1 MVIFIIKLD
10 LSNNNDFITYETQC
24 NNIQSMDGSWWV
36 RPGRP
41 CCIEV
46 LAIGLTIYSVLH
58 VTMDLLNGVPQM
70 VMLLFPSM
78 YTSNE
83 MPA

>member
-1 MVIFIIKLD
+1 MKH
-10 LSNNNDFITYETQC
+10 
-24 NNIQSMDGSWWV
+24 NIQSMDGSWWV

-46 LAIGLTIYSVLH
+46 LAIGLTMYSVLH

-70 VMLLFPSM
+70 VML
-78 YTSNE
+78 Y
-83 MPA
+83 

>member
-1 MVIFIIKLD
+1 MKH
-10 LSNNNDFITYETQC
+10 
-24 NNIQSMDGSWWV
+24 NIQSMDGSWWV
-36 RPGRP
+36 RPSRP

>member
-1 MVIFIIKLD
+1 M
-10 LSNNNDFITYETQC
+10 SYETQC

-46 LAIGLTIYSVLH
+46 LAIGLTMYGVLH
-58 VTMDLLNGVPQM
+58 VTMVLLNGVPQM
-70 VMLLFPSM
+70 VML
-78 YTSNE
+78 Y
-83 MPA
+83 